1 MVHVGKSDLHVA
13 SIDFDDCIHLA
24 IASADIRHVGPD
36 QATKS

>member
-13 SIDFDDCIHLA
+13 SIHLA